1 MFINNLKVNTKINII
16 SLVAIILLSS
26 VAIILYKG
34 MSNINKAY
42 ESNSQILNLAI
53 TITKTSEQ
61 GLQVSNALRGIIINP
76 SDTKA
81 KENFINAVRLFDE
94 LINQLENSSNISQG
108 FNRFNIKDLYTSQA
122 NVLNAIQEKL
132 KNGIDLTKEDNTE
145 STKQWRPLKAALLK
159 WEERNIER
167 NIELTN
173 EFKNIMSSTINFIES
188 ILIITILSILI
199 IIQLISRNIVKNI
212 RTFQNGLVNF
222 FKFSNK
228 ESNTVQLINIDS
240 NDEFGTMAKV
250 INENIKKTQN
260 LLIQDESLIN
270 DVKKVVEDVLNGY
283 LNKRIQKSTTNESL
297 EELKNNFNS
306 MLEVIQKN
314 VCSDINKVVKVL
326 DSFSKLDFRSK
337 IDNDNGKVAIG
348 INNLAN
354 IITNM
359 LVENKSNG
367 ITLQESSN
375 FLLSNVNKLNISS
388 NEAAASLEETAAA
401 LEEITSNIRNNTQ
414 SIAKMSQLANG
425 VTKAVTDGQ
434 EMANQTTTAMDEINT
449 QVNLVNEAIGV
460 IDNIAFQTN
469 ILSLNAAVEAATA
482 GEAGKGFAV
491 VAQEV
496 RNLAT
501 RSAEAAKEIKEI
513 VERATVK
520 ANEGKS
526 IATNMIEGYKNLNNN
541 ISSTMNLIA
550 DIENASKE
558 QLLGIEQINDAVNQL
573 DQQTQQNAMV
583 ASQSHDIALGTDEI
597 AKLIVEDANQK
608 EFEGKNE
615 VKAKDIGLKKE
626 VKENIIKSSPKVL
639 TKKIVKK
646 DSKEID
652 KDSTWESF

>member
-375 FLLSNVNKLNISS
+375 FLLSNVDKLNISS

-425 VTKAVTDGQ
+425 VTKAVTDG
-434 EMANQTTTAMDEINT
+434 
-449 QVNLVNEAIGV
+449 
-460 IDNIAFQTN
+460 
-469 ILSLNAAVEAATA
+469 
-482 GEAGKGFAV
+482 
-491 VAQEV
+491 
-496 RNLAT
+496 
-501 RSAEAAKEIKEI
+501 
-513 VERATVK
+513 
-520 ANEGKS
+520 
-526 IATNMIEGYKNLNNN
+526 
-541 ISSTMNLIA
+541 
-550 DIENASKE
+550 
-558 QLLGIEQINDAVNQL
+558 
-573 DQQTQQNAMV
+573 
-583 ASQSHDIALGTDEI
+583 
-597 AKLIVEDANQK
+597 
-608 EFEGKNE
+608 
-615 VKAKDIGLKKE
+615 
-626 VKENIIKSSPKVL
+626 
-639 TKKIVKK
+639 
-646 DSKEID
+646 
-652 KDSTWESF
+652 